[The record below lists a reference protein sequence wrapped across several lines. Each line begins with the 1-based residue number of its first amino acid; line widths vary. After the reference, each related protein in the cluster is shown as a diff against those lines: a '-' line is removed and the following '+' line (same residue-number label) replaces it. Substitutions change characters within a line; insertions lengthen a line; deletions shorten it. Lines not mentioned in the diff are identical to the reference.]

1 MNVQNAG
8 KVGYGMYDD
17 KLLDRIATL
26 ERKLGMP
33 ARTASWKPLMSK
45 GAAVQH
51 NGALSIPF
59 GCNIFMKRQQ
69 QDEDV
74 KLICDVDALPENS
87 NCNALQGISHAKI
100 HGI

>member
-1 MNVQNAG
+1 MTVICKTRCKGFLLWMNAG

-59 GCNIFMKRQQ
+59 GCNIFMGATTAGRGC
-69 QDEDV
+69 EAY
-74 KLICDVDALPENS
+74 L
-87 NCNALQGISHAKI
+87 
-100 HGI
+100 